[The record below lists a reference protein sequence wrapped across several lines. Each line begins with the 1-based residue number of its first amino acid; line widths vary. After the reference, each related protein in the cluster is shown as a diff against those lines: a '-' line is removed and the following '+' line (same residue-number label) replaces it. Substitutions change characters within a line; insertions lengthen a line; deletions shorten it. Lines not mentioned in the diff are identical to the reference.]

1 MHFYIAG
8 ATGRNGS
15 IALDTALANGHSVTI
30 LARNPA
36 SVKQQQHPNLTI
48 IKGTVTSQK
57 DVEAALSTPIK
68 PQVVITTINPRRTSE
83 SPFAPLAP
91 ESPEDLL
98 ESTARIL
105 LGAIRNVYGTHDLP
119 KIVVNSSLG
128 VGSSWSYM
136 PLPFKLIFRMST
148 MILTIRDHNN
158 MDKLIRESGLTFVL
172 ARPARLTETPSKGV
186 TVLPDNGKGLSWSA
200 AIGRQDVG
208 EWLVRAAESHE
219 WDGKSPVLVN

>member
-15 IALDTALANGHSVTI
+15 IALQTALSHGHTVTI

-36 SVKQQQHPNLTI
+36 SVAAHPNLTV
-48 IKGTVTSQK
+48 IKGTVTSQQ
-57 DVEAALSTPIK
+57 DVQTALSTPVK
-68 PQVVITTINPRRTSE
+68 PEVVITAINPRRTTE
-83 SPFAPLAP
+83 SPFSPL
-91 ESPEDLL
+91 SPDSPVDLL

-105 LGAIRNVYGTHDLP
+105 LAAIRKVFGSQDLP

-128 VGSSWSYM
+128 VGSSWAYM

-148 MILTIRDHNN
+148 MILTIRDHDN
-158 MDKLIRESGLTFVL
+158 MDKLIRESGLPFVL
-172 ARPARLTETPSKGV
+172 ARPARLTETPAKSVK
-186 TVLPDNGKGLSWSA
+186 VLPDNGKGLSWSA

-219 WDGKSPVLVN
+219 WDGRSPVLVN